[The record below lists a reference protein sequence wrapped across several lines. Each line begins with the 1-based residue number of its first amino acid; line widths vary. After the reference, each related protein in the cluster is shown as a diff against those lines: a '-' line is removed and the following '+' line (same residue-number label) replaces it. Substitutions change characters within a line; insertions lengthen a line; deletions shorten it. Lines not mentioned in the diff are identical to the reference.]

1 MKKFSEYIETSINEN
16 EPVNEKLAGMFDSK
30 YYKLISA
37 GVSDKVP
44 GTEFIKYS
52 SVPMIGISDNENP
65 MIQTSF
71 KNVDFLGEIKLSE
84 KALTGVSCLQDL
96 AFSDRYG
103 PFNKEVNELMTNLD
117 KGTREK
123 LRKDHVKL
131 YKEMNKEIMKET
143 TDMVVKLNEY
153 LTKKYQE
160 ILKSYEGELE
170 GVMDALVEENKKVD
184 PTLLNKVK
192 KTLRWIGGGK

>member
-1 MKKFSEYIETSINEN
+1 MKKFSEYLESSSNETDS
-16 EPVNEKLAGMFDSK
+16 VNEKLAGVFDSK

-37 GVSDKVP
+37 GVSDKIP
-44 GTEFIKYS
+44 GTDFIKYS
-52 SVPMIGISDNENP
+52 GVPMIGIGDNDNP
-65 MIQTSF
+65 VIETSL
-71 KNVDFLGEIKLSE
+71 KNVVLIGETKLSE
-84 KALTGVSCLQDL
+84 KATTGMNCLQDL

-131 YKEMNKEIMKET
+131 YKEMNKEVMKET
-143 TDMVVKLNEY
+143 TDMVVKFNDY

-170 GVMDALVEENKKVD
+170 GVMDALIEENKKVD

-192 KTLRWIGGGK
+192 KTLRWIGGRK